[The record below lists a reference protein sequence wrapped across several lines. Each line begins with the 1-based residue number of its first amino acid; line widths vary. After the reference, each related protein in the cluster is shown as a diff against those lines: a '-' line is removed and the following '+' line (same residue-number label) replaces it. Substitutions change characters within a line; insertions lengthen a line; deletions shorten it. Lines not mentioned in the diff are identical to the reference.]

1 MRKLFDGG
9 EINGEFFRDISRF
22 VSLARLSCIV
32 EDKSGANCVEIGQ
45 TACICTCAN
54 HRRISKEPLE
64 KGSSIL
70 RCRHIIA
77 VTFRTSSLPIP
88 LSRDKKAHSER
99 RTIVYYFFFSSTK
112 MEYKN
117 NRDSLSLSFFPEFA
131 KSENRKKRGEK
142 KRGIFE
148 LIRYVRYLL
157 DDEHDFFP
165 RNWYRMRGT
174 RAGVHALAPDCTVRS
189 CVRGW

>member
-88 LSRDKKAHSER
+88 LPRDKKAHSER
-99 RTIVYYFFFSSTK
+99 RTIVYYFFFPRQK
-112 MEYKN
+112 WNIKIIAIL
-117 NRDSLSLSFFPEFA
+117 SLSLFFSRIREIR
-131 KSENRKKRGEK
+131 KSQKKRGK
-142 KRGIFE
+142 KAWNFRVNS
-148 LIRYVRYLL
+148 L
-157 DDEHDFFP
+157 
-165 RNWYRMRGT
+165 
-174 RAGVHALAPDCTVRS
+174 RS
-189 CVRGW
+189 LSP

>member
-54 HRRISKEPLE
+54 HRRISKEPLQ

-117 NRDSLSLSFFPEFA
+117 NRDSLSLSLFFPNSRNPKIAKKEGKKSVEF
-131 KSENRKKRGEK
+131 S
-142 KRGIFE
+142 
-148 LIRYVRYLL
+148 
-157 DDEHDFFP
+157 
-165 RNWYRMRGT
+165 
-174 RAGVHALAPDCTVRS
+174 S
-189 CVRGW
+189 

>member
-54 HRRISKEPLE
+54 HRRISKEPLQ

-88 LSRDKKAHSER
+88 LPRDKKAHSER

-112 MEYKN
+112 IEYKN
-117 NRDSLSLSFFPEFA
+117 NRDSLSLSLFFSRIREIR
-131 KSENRKKRGEK
+131 KSQKKRGK
-142 KRGIFE
+142 KAWNFRVNSLRSLSPWRRARLFSTK
-148 LIRYVRYLL
+148 LISHARHTGWR
-157 DDEHDFFP
+157 P
-165 RNWYRMRGT
+165 RIGARLY
-174 RAGVHALAPDCTVRS
+174 S
-189 CVRGW
+189 

>member
-22 VSLARLSCIV
+22 VSLTRLSCIV

-54 HRRISKEPLE
+54 HRRISKEPLQ

-88 LSRDKKAHSER
+88 LPRDKKAHSER

-117 NRDSLSLSFFPEFA
+117 NRDSLSLFFPNSRNPKIAKKEGKKSVEF
-131 KSENRKKRGEK
+131 S
-142 KRGIFE
+142 
-148 LIRYVRYLL
+148 
-157 DDEHDFFP
+157 
-165 RNWYRMRGT
+165 
-174 RAGVHALAPDCTVRS
+174 S
-189 CVRGW
+189 

>member
-88 LSRDKKAHSER
+88 LPRDKKAHSER
-99 RTIVYYFFFSSTK
+99 RTIVYYFFSPRQK
-112 MEYKN
+112 WNIKIIAIL
-117 NRDSLSLSFFPEFA
+117 SLSLFSPNSRNPKIAKKEGKKSVEF
-131 KSENRKKRGEK
+131 S
-142 KRGIFE
+142 
-148 LIRYVRYLL
+148 
-157 DDEHDFFP
+157 
-165 RNWYRMRGT
+165 
-174 RAGVHALAPDCTVRS
+174 S
-189 CVRGW
+189 

>member
-70 RCRHIIA
+70 RCRHIIT

-88 LSRDKKAHSER
+88 LPRDKKAHSER
-99 RTIVYYFFFSSTK
+99 RRFIIFFSPRQK
-112 MEYKN
+112 WNIKIIAI
-117 NRDSLSLSFFPEFA
+117 LSLFPEFA

-174 RAGVHALAPDCTVRS
+174 RAGVHALALDCTVRS

>member
-70 RCRHIIA
+70 RCRHIIT

-88 LSRDKKAHSER
+88 LPRDKKAHSER
-99 RTIVYYFFFSSTK
+99 RTIVFFSPRQK
-112 MEYKN
+112 WNIKIIAIL
-117 NRDSLSLSFFPEFA
+117 SLSLSFSRIREIR
-131 KSENRKKRGEK
+131 KSQKKRGK
-142 KRGIFE
+142 KAWNFRVNSLRSLSPWRRARLFSTK
-148 LIRYVRYLL
+148 LISHARHTGWR
-157 DDEHDFFP
+157 
-165 RNWYRMRGT
+165 T
-174 RAGVHALAPDCTVRS
+174 RIGARLYS
-189 CVRGW
+189 